1 MIDSNNYMQI
11 LKYVH
16 KSLHNINFGYLFT
29 FKLDETLPAK
39 PKLCTYM
46 ELKLEFL
53 YLKNIFKPTS

>member
-1 MIDSNNYMQI
+1 MFTKAYTTSI
-11 LKYVH
+11 LDT
-16 KSLHNINFGYLFT
+16 IFT

-39 PKLCTYM
+39 SKLCTYM